1 MAATAEIRFASPENL
16 TTDELN
22 HYIDTHNEDR
32 YMIID
37 VRQPSEYQA
46 GHIPGAL
53 FMPMLEF
60 ESKLFEL
67 PAEQDLIFYCRNGA
81 RSVAAALLA
90 QDAEVTTGK
99 VYNLLG
105 GIMQWSGHTMQ
116 DFPRVQVFD
125 SSRDFNQLLRTAME
139 LEKGAWRFY
148 QAVLD
153 RFPAAPH
160 SPTFEQLSKAETAHA
175 RAIYQIW
182 SPRVSQPQPF
192 ETLYTLLKGDI
203 LEGGESLEEA
213 LERLD
218 ALEGDSCMGLIEMS
232 LQIEF
237 AAFDL
242 YRVMADRSDDPDAR
256 QAFISIAQAEKG
268 HMRLLTR
275 AIDQCNE

>member
-1 MAATAEIRFASPENL
+1 MTAPAEFNFASPENL
-16 TTDELN
+16 TADELN

-32 YMIID
+32 YLLID

-60 ESKLFEL
+60 EAKLFDL
-67 PAEQDLIFYCRNGA
+67 PAEKDLIFYCRNGA

-90 QDAEVTTGK
+90 QDAEVTTGG

-125 SSRDFNQLLRTAME
+125 SSREFDQLLRTAME

-148 QAVLD
+148 QAVID
-153 RFPAAPH
+153 RFPSATH
-160 SPTFEQLSKAETAHA
+160 VPTFEQLSKAETAHA
-175 RAIYQIW
+175 RALYQIW
-182 SPRVSQPQPF
+182 STRVSQPQPF

-203 LEGGESLEEA
+203 LEGGESLDGV

-218 ALEGDSCMGLIEMS
+218 AIEGDGCMALIEMS
-232 LQIEF
+232 LQIEY

-275 AIDQCNE
+275 AIDHCNG